1 LREEDFNN
9 SKQAL
14 KNRKRAVKP
23 TNVSEAVA
31 HKELKISWQK
41 GDSYHK
47 RVIRMVE
54 GARRLDLQ
62 DEDIRTI

>member
-1 LREEDFNN
+1 MRDDDFNS

-23 TNVSEAVA
+23 TEVSEAVA
-31 HKELKISWQK
+31 HSQLKISWQK

-47 RVIRMVE
+47 RVSKMVD

-62 DEDIRTI
+62 DDDVRTI